1 MNYYPFHLGDYAAHT
16 AHLEPLEDLAYRRML
31 DLYYLREQALPE
43 DTSEIARLIRMR
55 ANVAEVEAVLREF
68 FTNND
73 GDGWIHLR
81 CEAEISKMQDRQATS
96 EAKAAHET
104 ERMRRHRE
112 RRGELFALLRERGCV
127 PAWDTP
133 IKELQ
138 RLANMPATDLQREQ
152 AVSGQQPAT
161 AIPTPIPTPKEEKA
175 RTRAAPV
182 ARPPDVDEQVW
193 ADWLHL
199 RKSKRAPVTQTTLNG
214 AVTEAEK
221 AGMTLEA
228 FLRVWCRRGSQGLE
242 AAWLKP
248 EEKPVQT
255 PAASSIAS
263 GNAELQRARE
273 QAARAVPPPAAVLE
287 LAKRM
292 RVG

>member
-1 MNYYPFHLGDYAAHT
+1 MAGDW
-16 AHLEPLEDLAYRRML
+16 
-31 DLYYLREQALPE
+31 
-43 DTSEIARLIRMR
+43 IKMR
-55 ANVAEVEAVLREF
+55 ADLHTHPKVVRMSSALNADRLRTIGGLHAVWCLFDAHSLDGTLDGYTLDALDSMIGWPGFSASMAAVGWLEVSGHYLELPRFDEH
-68 FTNND
+68 N
-73 GDGWIHLR
+73 
-81 CEAEISKMQDRQATS
+81 SKGAKRRAT
-96 EAKAAHET
+96 ET
-104 ERMRRHRE
+104 ERKRMARAEVPDVRKLSASDADEKRSRE
-112 RRGELFALLRERGCV
+112 EKSREE
-127 PAWDTP
+127 
-133 IKELQ
+133 K
-138 RLANMPATDLQREQ
+138 
-152 AVSGQQPAT
+152 
-161 AIPTPIPTPKEEKA
+161 KEEKA

-193 ADWLHL
+193 SDWLHL

-214 AVTEAEK
+214 AITEAEK

-248 EEKPVQT
+248 EEKPPVS

-263 GNAELQRARE
+263 ADAELQRARE

>member
-43 DTSEIARLIRMR
+43 DTAEIARLIRMR

-68 FTNND
+68 FELAAD
-73 GDGWIHLR
+73 GYRHAR
-81 CEAEISKMQDRQATS
+81 CDTEIAKMQDKQ
-96 EAKAAHET
+96 AKARASAQASVSARST
-104 ERMRRHRE
+104 SAQRPLNVRSTDA
-112 RRGELFALLRERGCV
+112 EL
-127 PAWDTP
+127 
-133 IKELQ
+133 
-138 RLANMPATDLQREQ
+138 
-152 AVSGQQPAT
+152 
-161 AIPTPIPTPKEEKA
+161 PTPIPTPKEEKA

-248 EEKPVQT
+248 EEKPAPT